1 MSIRLRLTLLYSA
14 ILALTL
20 IIFGVALYTIQA
32 QYTLNSLKRDLTM
45 TSDNLARSISWTYLH
60 PDQPQPEPKQPPS
73 PPVPLETL
81 SNEATFREVRER
93 DIVRVLDS
101 NGTLVSS
108 PFSGSQEA
116 LPLTATGLQTLQNQ
130 QVWRETVMVDQERLL
145 VYNRPIVADG
155 QVIFIVQSARRLT
168 ERDRSLAALARTL
181 IIASLLTTSA
191 AFGIGW
197 VLSGT
202 TLRPI
207 HHITQTAQEIG
218 SKSDFTRRVDYHG
231 PNDEIGQLAT
241 TFNSMLRRLHDAYQ
255 SVSQALQLQQDFVA
269 DVSHELRTPLT
280 TVRGN
285 LALLHRTP
293 PLPAEEQADILSDLE
308 ADSDRLIRLVNG
320 LLVLAR
326 ADAGQK
332 LVKEPVSVLSVVS
345 EVCRQARQLDP
356 QREIVA
362 TPQDLT
368 VLGDPDAL
376 KQILL
381 ILLDNALKHSQGT
394 IRITT
399 EMEESQ
405 ISIYVCDDGP
415 GIAQE
420 ILPRVFD
427 RFYRGEVDPTI
438 PGFGLGLPI
447 AKALVEGQQGTIE
460 IDSKL
465 GCGSTVRIRLPS
477 SSA

>member
-32 QYTLNSLKRDLTM
+32 QYTLNSLKRDLTI
-45 TSDNLARSISWTYLH
+45 TSDNLTRSILWTYLH
-60 PDQPQPEPKQPPS
+60 PDRPQPEPKQPPP

-81 SNEATFREVRER
+81 SSEATFKEVRER

-116 LPLTATGLQTLQNQ
+116 LPLTAAGLQTLQNK
-130 QVWRETVMVDQERLL
+130 QVWWETVTLDQERLL

-181 IIASLLTTSA
+181 LIASLLTTIG

-197 VLSGT
+197 MLSGT

-241 TFNSMLRRLHDAYQ
+241 TFNSMLRRLQDAYQ

-269 DVSHELRTPLT
+269 NVSHELRTPLT

-285 LALLHRTP
+285 LALLHRSP
-293 PLPAEEQADILSDLE
+293 SLPVEEQADILSDLE
-308 ADSDRLIRLVNG
+308 AESDRLIRLVNG

-362 TPQDLT
+362 THQDLT

-376 KQILL
+376 RQILL

-405 ISIYVCDDGP
+405 ISIYVCDDGS

-420 ILPRVFD
+420 ILPHVFD

-477 SSA
+477 TSA